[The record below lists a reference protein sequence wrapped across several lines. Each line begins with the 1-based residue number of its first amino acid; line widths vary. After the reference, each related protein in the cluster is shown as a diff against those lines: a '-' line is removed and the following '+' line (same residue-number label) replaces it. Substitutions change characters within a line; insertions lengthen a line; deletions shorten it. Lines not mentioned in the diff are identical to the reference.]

1 MEAVSERPARLFPR
15 PKESRVN
22 LRTALFDCHVAA
34 GGRMVPFGGWD
45 MPLHYGSQLQEH
57 HRVRAEAGVFDVSH
71 MTIVDLEGRG
81 AQAFLRHLLANDVA
95 RLTAPGSALYSCML
109 NEAGGILDDLIVYFR
124 GEARYRLVVNA
135 ATRARDLAWIDSHRA
150 VSAPEV
156 ALTHRAD
163 LAMLAL
169 QGPMAERVLAQ
180 VYPAATMTAVR
191 ALQAFQFLERPEGF
205 IARTGYT
212 GEDGFEIM
220 LPAASAPA
228 FWRALV
234 AAGAA
239 PCGLGAR
246 DTLRLE
252 AGLALYGTDLDDAH
266 TPAECGLAW
275 TVVLTPPERGFIGRA
290 ALAAGTPRFRQVGL
304 VLEERGVLRN
314 GLAVRFADGAEG
326 MITSGGF
333 SPTLQRAIALAR
345 VPPAAAGQR
354 QCEVLLRGQPVKAA
368 VVKPPFVRH
377 GQPCIALASR

>member
-1 MEAVSERPARLFPR
+1 M
-15 PKESRVN
+15 N
-22 LRTALFDCHVAA
+22 LRTALYDCHVDA
-34 GGRMVPFGGWD
+34 GARMVPFSGWD

-71 MTIVDLEGRG
+71 MTIVDLEGPG
-81 AQAFLRHLLANDVA
+81 TQAFLRRLLANDVD
-95 RLTAPGSALYSCML
+95 RLSAPGSALYSCML

-124 GEARYRLVVNA
+124 GEARYRLVINA
-135 ATRARDLAWIDSHRA
+135 ATRASDLAWIEAQRDAR
-150 VSAPEV
+150 APEV

-180 VYPAATMTAVR
+180 VYPAATLSAVR
-191 ALQAFQFLERPEGF
+191 TLKAFQFVERPEGF

-228 FWRALV
+228 LWRALV

-266 TPAECGLAW
+266 TPAECGLGW
-275 TVVLTPPERGFIGRA
+275 TVATSSPGRDFIGRA
-290 ALAAGTPRFRQVGL
+290 ALAARTPRFRQVGL
-304 VLEERGVLRN
+304 VLQGRGVLRN

-345 VPPAAAGQR
+345 VPPAAAAHH
-354 QCEVLLRGQPVKAA
+354 QCEVLLRGQPVSAA

-377 GQPCIALASR
+377 GQSCVALAAP

>member
-1 MEAVSERPARLFPR
+1 MEAVFERLTAFPP
-15 PKESRVN
+15 PKEPCVN
-22 LRTALFDCHVAA
+22 LRTALYESHVNA
-34 GGRMVPFGGWD
+34 GARMVPFGGWD

-71 MTIVDLEGRG
+71 MTIVDLQGPG
-81 AQAFLRHLLANDVA
+81 THAFLRRLLANDVA

-124 GEARYRLVVNA
+124 GEERYRLVVNA
-135 ATRARDLAWIDSHRA
+135 ATRSSDLAWIEAQRA
-150 VSAPEV
+150 TSAPEV

-169 QGPMAERVLAQ
+169 QGPMAERMLAQ
-180 VYPAATMTAVR
+180 VYPPVTVSVVR
-191 ALQAFQFLERPEGF
+191 SLKAFQFAERPEGF

-220 LPAASAPA
+220 LPGADAPA

-252 AGLALYGTDLDDAH
+252 AGLALYGTDLDEAH

-275 TVVLTPPERGFIGRA
+275 TVALTPPERAFIGRA
-290 ALAAGTPRFRQVGL
+290 ALTEGAPRFRQVGL
-304 VLEERGVLRN
+304 VLEDRGVLRN
-314 GLAVRFADGAEG
+314 GLAVRFADGSEG
-326 MITSGGF
+326 VITSGGF

-345 VPPAAAGQR
+345 VPPAAAAQR
-354 QCEVLLRGQPVKAA
+354 QCEVLLRGQPVKAT

-377 GQPCIALASR
+377 GQPCVTLAAP

>member
-1 MEAVSERPARLFPR
+1 M
-15 PKESRVN
+15 N
-22 LRTALFDCHVAA
+22 LRTALYESHVNA
-34 GGRMVPFGGWD
+34 GARMVPFGGWD

-71 MTIVDLEGRG
+71 MTIVDLEGPG
-81 AQAFLRHLLANDVA
+81 THAFLRRLLANDVA

-124 GEARYRLVVNA
+124 GEERYRLVVNA
-135 ATRARDLAWIDSHRA
+135 ATRSSDLAWIEAQRA
-150 VSAPEV
+150 TSAPEV

-169 QGPMAERVLAQ
+169 QGPMAERMLAQ
-180 VYPAATMTAVR
+180 VYPPVTVSAVR
-191 ALQAFQFLERPEGF
+191 SLKAFQFAERPEGF

-220 LPAASAPA
+220 LPGADAPA

-252 AGLALYGTDLDDAH
+252 AGLALYGTDLDEAH

-275 TVVLTPPERGFIGRA
+275 TVALTPPERAFIGRA
-290 ALAAGTPRFRQVGL
+290 ALTEGAPRFRQVGL
-304 VLEERGVLRN
+304 VLEDRGVLRN
-314 GLAVRFADGAEG
+314 GLAVRFADGSEG
-326 MITSGGF
+326 VITSGGF

-345 VPPAAAGQR
+345 VPPAAAAQR
-354 QCEVLLRGQPVKAA
+354 QCEVLLRGQPVKAT

-377 GQPCIALASR
+377 GQPCVTLAAP

>member
-1 MEAVSERPARLFPR
+1 M
-15 PKESRVN
+15 N
-22 LRTALFDCHVAA
+22 LRTALYDCHVAA

-71 MTIVDLEGRG
+71 MTIVDLEGPG
-81 AQAFLRHLLANDVA
+81 TQAFLRRLLANDVA
-95 RLTAPGSALYSCML
+95 RLSAPGGALYSCML
-109 NEAGGILDDLIVYFR
+109 NEVGGILDDLIVYFR
-124 GEARYRLVVNA
+124 GEERYRLVVNA
-135 ATRARDLAWIDSHRA
+135 ATRASDLAWIEAQRDA
-150 VSAPEV
+150 SAPEV

-180 VYPAATMTAVR
+180 VYPAATMSTVR
-191 ALQAFQFLERPEGF
+191 ALKAFQFVERPEGF

-212 GEDGFEIM
+212 GEDGFEII
-220 LPAASAPA
+220 LPAASAQA

-252 AGLALYGTDLDDAH
+252 AGLSLYGTDLDDAH

-275 TVVLTPPERGFIGRA
+275 TVALTPAERAFIGRA
-290 ALAAGTPRFRQVGL
+290 ALTGRAPRFRQVGL
-304 VLEERGVLRN
+304 VLEGRGVLRN

-326 MITSGGF
+326 AITSGGF

-354 QCEVLLRGQPVKAA
+354 QCEVMLRGQPVKAA

-377 GQPCIALASR
+377 GQPCIALAAP